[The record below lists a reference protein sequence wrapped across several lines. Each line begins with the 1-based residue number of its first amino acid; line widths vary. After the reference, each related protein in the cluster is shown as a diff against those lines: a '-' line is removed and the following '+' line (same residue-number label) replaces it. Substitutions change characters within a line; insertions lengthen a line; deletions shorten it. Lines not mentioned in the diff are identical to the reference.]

1 MRQDR
6 MSFCIPVYENT
17 KYLQETIGSIVDSQD
32 KNYPIYVVD
41 DSRKSTEAKNIAKI
55 FGNRVIYF
63 KNSEHLGASNNF
75 NQSTLVANSK
85 YLMIVGPD
93 DKLIMNVNLLLD
105 KYENIDFSAL
115 QPGVESID
123 EHGNNISNMV
133 DKFKL
138 LLMLRKGVGKLDN
151 QALINSLAF
160 GNWTYNPSI
169 IWNLDF
175 LKTFKYDLKYKIAM
189 DLDLLMRLAL
199 SDRTFVCDNLKIF
212 QYRRHLDS
220 VSMKANGYL
229 QLREVLEI
237 HSFVLSQREKI
248 ELKTKILLAL
258 APLART
264 QAVLAFNREEMKID
278 LLKILFRRNVV

>member
-1 MRQDR
+1 
-6 MSFCIPVYENT
+6 
-17 KYLQETIGSIVDSQD
+17 
-32 KNYPIYVVD
+32 
-41 DSRKSTEAKNIAKI
+41 
-55 FGNRVIYF
+55 
-63 KNSEHLGASNNF
+63 
-75 NQSTLVANSK
+75 
-85 YLMIVGPD
+85 
-93 DKLIMNVNLLLD
+93 
-105 KYENIDFSAL
+105 
-115 QPGVESID
+115 
-123 EHGNNISNMV
+123 
-133 DKFKL
+133 
-138 LLMLRKGVGKLDN
+138 
-151 QALINSLAF
+151 
-160 GNWTYNPSI
+160 
-169 IWNLDF
+169 
-175 LKTFKYDLKYKIAM
+175 M

-278 LLKILFRRNVV
+278 LLKILFRLNVV